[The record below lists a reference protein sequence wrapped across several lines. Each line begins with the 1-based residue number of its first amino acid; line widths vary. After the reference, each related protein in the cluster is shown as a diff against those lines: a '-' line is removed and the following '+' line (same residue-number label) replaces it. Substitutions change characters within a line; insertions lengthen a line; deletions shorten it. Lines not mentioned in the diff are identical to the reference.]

1 MAMTEGGQRAG
12 SGPTAGR
19 GPTAGTGPRAKD
31 AVGRYGERV
40 AVQHLVE
47 LGLVPLDRN
56 WRCPHGEIDLVMREH
71 GDVLVF
77 VEVKTRRSERFGT
90 PAEAV
95 GRAKV
100 RRLRRLAALWLAEAG
115 IHPAEVRF
123 DVVEVRPQ
131 PSGAAIVTHLP
142 GAF

>member
-1 MAMTEGGQRAG
+1 VGG
-12 SGPTAGR
+12 
-19 GPTAGTGPRAKD
+19 
-31 AVGRYGERV
+31 YGERV
-40 AVQHLVE
+40 AIAHLVE
-47 LGLVPLDRN
+47 RGLLLLDRN
-56 WRCPHGEIDLVMREH
+56 WRCPEGELDAVMRDR

-95 GRAKV
+95 GPAKV
-100 RRLRRLAALWLAEAG
+100 RRMRRLAAAWLAQAG

-123 DVVEVRPQ
+123 DVVEVRPR
-131 PSGAAIVTHLP
+131 PSGAADVTHLP

>member
-1 MAMTEGGQRAG
+1 MTRA
-12 SGPTAGR
+12 R
-19 GPTAGTGPRAKD
+19 GAGPRAKD

-40 AVQHLVE
+40 AVAYLIE
-47 LGLVPLDRN
+47 RGLLLLDRN
-56 WRCPHGEIDLVMREH
+56 WRCEHGELDAVMRDR

-77 VEVKTRRSERFGT
+77 VEVKTRRGDRFGA

-100 RRLRRLAALWLAEAG
+100 LRMRRLAAAWLAQSG

-123 DVVEVRPQ
+123 DVVEVRPRR
-131 PSGAAIVTHLP
+131 SGAADVTHLP